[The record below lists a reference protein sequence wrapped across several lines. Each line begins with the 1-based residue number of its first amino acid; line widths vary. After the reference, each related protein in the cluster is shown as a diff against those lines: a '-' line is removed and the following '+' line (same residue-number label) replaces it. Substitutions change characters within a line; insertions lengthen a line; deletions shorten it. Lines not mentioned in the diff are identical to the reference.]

1 MKSRSLEAVYS
12 AEEISR
18 RVGELGEEIS
28 RDYEG
33 QVPILVSILKGSI
46 VFLADLMRSIT
57 IPVHLDFMSITSCPG
72 NRKLGGVVRILKDID
87 LPVSSR
93 PVIIV
98 EDIIDTGLTAGYLVK
113 SIQARD
119 PQSLQICTLLD
130 RQVRRLARLP
140 LRYVGFEIPD
150 QFLVG
155 YGLDHRETW
164 RNLPYLARLPED
176 ETSG

>member
-1 MKSRSLEAVYS
+1 MKSEGLEAVYS
-12 AEEISR
+12 AEEIGR
-18 RVGELGEEIS
+18 RVGELGAEIS

-33 QVPILVSILKGSI
+33 QVPILVSILKGSVI
-46 VFLADLMRSIT
+46 FLADLMRSIS
-57 IPVHLDFMSITSCPG
+57 IPVHLDFMSITSFAG
-72 NRKLGGVVRILKDID
+72 NQKSGGVVRILKDID

-155 YGLDHRETW
+155 YGLDHHETW
-164 RNLPYLARLPED
+164 RNLPYLALLPDD

>member
-1 MKSRSLEAVYS
+1 MKSRILETVYS
-12 AEEISR
+12 AEKIGR

-33 QVPILVSILKGSI
+33 QVPILVSILKGSVI
-46 VFLADLMRSIT
+46 FLADLMRAIS
-57 IPVHLDFMSITSCPG
+57 IPVHLDFMSITSFAG
-72 NRKLGGVVRILKDID
+72 NRNPGGVVRILKDID

-155 YGLDHRETW
+155 YGLDHRETY
-164 RNLPYLARLPED
+164 RNLPYLAHLPEE
-176 ETSG
+176 ETAG